1 MQATDEKWVVEQ
13 IMDVEAPN
21 IVEKITRVVTDVLG
35 LRQRQ
40 QQNQNPPE

>member
-1 MQATDEKWVVEQ
+1 
-13 IMDVEAPN
+13 MDVEAPN
-21 IVEKITRVVTDVLG
+21 IVEKITSVVTDVLG